1 MNLLTFLGDKRFGTP
16 LGMANKGS
24 SMRRALPLKPL
35 ALVTCIALLLAAG
48 PLPSPPLAVPAE
60 PEEEGVRQAVEC
72 LVGYYEQKRLTR
84 FLSCFDEDHFVG
96 FRGQSFLRMEQE
108 IERDFEV
115 LKFIRLNRRAEFVR
129 IEGEN
134 ATYQADFERLGETDT
149 GFVGGFL
156 TTRREGRLLLLL
168 QKVEGKAGKK
178 EWKIVGLN
186 VLAGS
191 PIFGVAAQEITE
203 ALPDLTVANFTVP
216 ATLVLGQTTTLS
228 AVVQNLGKTATRRP
242 VRVRFFDGAAQIGS
256 DQSLGVVGPSAQAT
270 ASVSYTAPMPP
281 PSQRSLKVVVDPD
294 NEIPETN
301 ETNNQRTASLQVVG
315 TDATLEVSPDPNPVE
330 FNIDS
335 LTLTVTDLDR
345 AGQGRVRV
353 RLVTSSISGAVVVPP
368 AGVPT
373 PFTTRDEETFELT
386 ETGSRTG
393 IFRRTSIPTGR
404 VCAATRNN
412 GTLELP
418 ALLACFVG
426 VPPVTSATL
435 TIIYT
440 DEFTATAQTNVERS
454 RTITITWTN
463 I

>member
-1 MNLLTFLGDKRFGTP
+1 M
-16 LGMANKGS
+16 
-24 SMRRALPLKPL
+24 
-35 ALVTCIALLLAAG
+35 
-48 PLPSPPLAVPAE
+48 PAE
-60 PEEEGVRQAVEC
+60 PEEEQVRQAVEC
-72 LVGYYEQKRLTR
+72 LVHYYERRRLSR
-84 FLSCFDEDHFVG
+84 LLACFDEAHFVG

-115 LKFIRLNRRAEFVR
+115 LKFIRLNRKAEFVR

-191 PIFGVAAQEITE
+191 PIFGVAAQEIAE
-203 ALPDLTVANFTVP
+203 ARPDLTVASFAP
-216 ATLVLGQTTTLS
+216 PSTLTLGQATTLS

-242 VRVRFFDGAAQIGS
+242 VRVRFFDGTAQIGS
-256 DQSLGVVGPSAQAT
+256 DQSLGALGPSASAA
-270 ASVSYTAPMPP
+270 ASVSFTPAT
-281 PSQRSLKVVVDPD
+281 PSQRTLRVVVDPD

-301 ETNNQRTASLQVVG
+301 EENNQRTASVQVLG
-315 TDATLEVSPDPNPVE
+315 TDATVEASPNPNPVE
-330 FNIDS
+330 FPTDS

-353 RLVTSSISGAVVVPP
+353 RLVTSSVEITP
-368 AGVPT
+368 APGST
-373 PFTTRDEETFELT
+373 SDEESFELT
-386 ETGSRTG
+386 ETGARTG

-404 VCAATRNN
+404 VSCAATRNN

-426 VPPVTSATL
+426 RPPVTSATL

-440 DEFTATAQTNVERS
+440 DEFTATPRTNVERS
-454 RTITITWTN
+454 VTITITWTN